1 VERTGLIARHNL
13 WASMEEVQR
22 VRRAILEGDL
32 WELVERRC
40 RGHPALLDALRRLG
54 DHEEFLE
61 RTEPLSRDNS
71 LFYTGPETLRRPAVK
86 RYARRF
92 FEQYEY
98 PEHEVMIVFDESS
111 KPYSRYR
118 QQEMREVLEQCDS
131 HFFVES
137 VLGPVPIEL
146 DEMYPIAQSVL
157 PVRRDKEAIEGVK
170 EMMERMSHEHPY
182 AIAVGWDGR
191 QTLETLAM
199 MCDQMPTFNIDLA
212 RVKAVSDYQF
222 GKGAGAALLDGNV
235 TLKVSETTG
244 KIRNVLVD
252 GEHILSMRANDGFFT
267 LRPPG
272 AERLRKAFPAP
283 RLRVTIKDDAIP
295 FNREGKN
302 VFCTFVEEC
311 DPEVRPMDE
320 VLVVDR
326 SDELVA
332 IGRAMLTRDEMF
344 AFRTGVAVKVR
355 EGIKK

>member
-1 VERTGLIARHNL
+1 MKPAERTALIARHNL
-13 WASMEEVQR
+13 WVSQEEIGR
-22 VRRAILEGDL
+22 IKRAIMEGDL

-61 RTEPLSRDNS
+61 LTEPLSRDNS
-71 LFYTGPETLRRPAVK
+71 LFYTGPETLKRPAIR

-92 FEQYEY
+92 FERYEY
-98 PEHEVMIVFDESS
+98 PDTEVMIVFDESS
-111 KPYSRYR
+111 KPYGRYR
-118 QQEMREVLEQCDS
+118 QQEMRDVLAECDS

-157 PVRRDKEAIEGVK
+157 PVRRDREAVEGLR

-191 QTLETLAM
+191 RTLETLSM
-199 MCDQMPTFNIDLA
+199 MCSETPKFDLDMA
-212 RVKAVSDYQF
+212 RVKAVADMQF
-222 GKGAGAALLDGNV
+222 GRGAGRALLDGDVELKKSENTG
-235 TLKVSETTG
+235 TLKV
-244 KIRNVLVD
+244 
-252 GEHILSMRANDGFFT
+252 A
-267 LRPPG
+267 G

-283 RLRVTIKDDAIP
+283 RLRVQVKEDSVP

-302 VFCTFVEEC
+302 VFCSFVEEC
-311 DPEVRPMDE
+311 DPDIRPMDE
-320 VLVVDR
+320 VLVVDP

-332 IGRAMLTRDEMF
+332 VGRALLTRDEMF
-344 AFRTGVAVKVR
+344 AFSTGIAVKVR
-355 EGIKK
+355 DGVKK